1 MGVVFTNNA
10 ETTLAAAISSTSATS
25 ISVSSS
31 SSFPSLAAGE
41 YFYATVDDG
50 TNHEIVKVTG
60 ISGTTWTVVRA
71 ADNST
76 ARTIAN
82 GSTVQLRA
90 TSALLTDIQEN
101 IAAKSANQTVFSA
114 TAASNATAYNVGV
127 DPGVE
132 ANASIFLDGVYQNH
146 DTFSFDASTV
156 TFDAAPT
163 NGTKIEI
170 VVDNLINLQS
180 SNLTTDTFTATS
192 GQTAFTLSDA
202 PAAENNLLVFIEG
215 AFQDQG
221 NYSISN
227 HTLTLAT
234 GAVEGRTVTVYI
246 INPVNIGTPS
256 DNTVTSAKLSGNITT
271 PGTLTVGSHNVSFDS
286 PTFVVD
292 HSNSRVGLGTSTPSV
307 PVDIVGEVKIS
318 SHLNLPDNAIAK
330 FGTGGD
336 LQIYHDGS
344 NSYIKDLGTGNL
356 AINTNGSE
364 IMLTGQNGSEY
375 MIRAIQD
382 GAVELYHN
390 AVKKLATASGGVTV
404 TGVVTASSLDISGDI
419 DVDGTTN
426 LDIVD
431 IDGAVDMAS
440 TLAVTGTINALT
452 LAAGGISGNA
462 SNNFVL
468 NSLHSLRI
476 NIDSDNNATDQ
487 DFIVGHNQATTNQ
500 NSVLFKVQENG
511 RVGIGTTAPA
521 YKLHQSGTGLQ
532 RFQIDATDNNANGS
546 GIFLRVLNSG
556 SAVSQSTVTIDN
568 AGNLK
573 FFTGTSS
580 EAERMRIDASG
591 KVGIGMT
598 ANSGCLL
605 NVNSHVRAE
614 NSAFL
619 AGRENA
625 SLPAFAFH
633 DDTDT
638 GMFNV
643 ASNILAF
650 STAGAERAR
659 VLANGD
665 IVLGNTVVNPAS
677 GFNSQRGFGYDNDTG
692 IVEIATTAN
701 AQVLVLGKNQ
711 GTDGTLVEFRKQSTV
726 VGSIGTQGGDLN
738 IGTAACGIAFIDG
751 VPAIYPFSTNG
762 AGSTRDAAID
772 LGDSGAR
779 FKDLYL
785 SGTIAAA
792 AANIAGQLNV
802 TGTTNSN
809 TISMSQLSTQFDTS
823 SFLRLHPAST
833 TNSGGYTNIFFGT
846 STANNF
852 GVAVG
857 GKRAGTNNEPTF
869 SVRMLNDSITG
880 LEALKI
886 SASGVATFASGAVFN
901 ENSNDADF
909 RVESNGVDHMFYV
922 DGTNNKVKI
931 GTASTLYSG
940 GETMSVQCGSSQGI
954 GMVTSGASAQLL
966 GLYNA
971 ASSGTRHYVR
981 FAANSGGDEVGKIT
995 SDGTNTT
1002 YATSS
1007 DARLKDVTGIAR
1019 GLEVINE
1026 LNPVAYNWKSSGKA
1040 DEGLIAQEVQ
1050 KIVPNA
1056 VVEGEEE
1063 DEMYCM
1069 DYSKLV
1075 VHLVAGMKEQQTLI
1089 ESLTARITTLEG

>member
-71 ADNST
+71 ADNTT

-336 LQIYHDGS
+336 LQIFHSS
-344 NSYIKDLGTGNL
+344 NANFIKTNSDLPLKFFDAGG
-356 AINTNGSE
+356 AS
-364 IMLTGQNGSEY
+364 
-375 MIRAIQD
+375 MIEVIPN
-382 GAVELYHN
+382 GAVALYHN
-390 AVKKLATASGGVTV
+390 GSAKLATASGGVTV
-404 TGVVTASSLDISGDI
+404 TGVVTATSLDISGDI

-440 TLAVTGTINALT
+440 TLQVDGNVTLGANLTIPEYIYHAGDANSFFGFSAADTWKVNTGGTQRLIIDNAGFLDYAAAGNDIARFSGANSGGLTIRNDTANQLILHTGTSDALVFGTGGNNDRMTITSAGNVGIGTTSPNAYSGQTALTINSSGVARLDLDIGNTIQGYLLAENGYIGLFSSSGKTLRLGAGAEAIRILANGRVGIGTIAPSANLDIAGGGSSTVPTLELTSATSTAFNHSINAFNPNLT
-452 LAAGGISGNA
+452 DGEGNLIVVGRAGSTKNA
-462 SNNFVL
+462 GWLGYRYS
-468 NSLHSLRI
+468 SAG
-476 NIDSDNNATDQ
+476 SDNN
-487 DFIVGHNQATTNQ
+487 IISLGHWGNNYLL
-500 NSVLFKVQENG
+500 NVKGNG
-511 RVGIGTTAPA
+511 NVGIGTTAPA
-521 YKLHQSGTGLQ
+521 TLLHVKAASGEAELRLEAAANSEARL
-532 RFQIDATDNNANGS
+532 RFGDATDNDAGYIGYSRANGILNFS
-546 GIFLRVLNSG
+546 ALNSAGAHMQINASGRVGMNTAGGNAGLTVSTDIRAIGASFANDANSITMSQESGFGAITARGPSTAERGVLKLSVNRSNGAAGIAGIVIG
-556 SAVSQSTVTIDN
+556 SA
-568 AGNLK
+568 
-573 FFTGTSS
+573 GT
-580 EAERMRIDASG
+580 
-591 KVGIGMT
+591 VGINIAPTTGVQLYVD
-598 ANSGCLL
+598 AP
-605 NVNSHVRAE
+605 VNRH
-614 NSAFL
+614 
-619 AGRENA
+619 AGLFRNA
-625 SLPAFAFH
+625 SANYAPIIS
-633 DDTDT
+633 D
-638 GMFNV
+638 N
-643 ASNILAF
+643 LA
-650 STAGAERAR
+650 T
-659 VLANGD
+659 
-665 IVLGNTVVNPAS
+665 
-677 GFNSQRGFGYDNDTG
+677 
-692 IVEIATTAN
+692 
-701 AQVLVLGKNQ
+701 
-711 GTDGTLVEFRKQSTV
+711 
-726 VGSIGTQGGDLN
+726 
-738 IGTAACGIAFIDG
+738 
-751 VPAIYPFSTNG
+751 
-762 AGSTRDAAID
+762 
-772 LGDSGAR
+772 
-779 FKDLYL
+779 
-785 SGTIAAA
+785 
-792 AANIAGQLNV
+792 
-802 TGTTNSN
+802 
-809 TISMSQLSTQFDTS
+809 
-823 SFLRLHPAST
+823 
-833 TNSGGYTNIFFGT
+833 
-846 STANNF
+846 
-852 GVAVG
+852 
-857 GKRAGTNNEPTF
+857 
-869 SVRMLNDSITG
+869 
-880 LEALKI
+880 
-886 SASGVATFASGAVFN
+886 
-901 ENSNDADF
+901 
-909 RVESNGVDHMFYV
+909 
-922 DGTNNKVKI
+922 
-931 GTASTLYSG
+931 
-940 GETMSVQCGSSQGI
+940 
-954 GMVTSGASAQLL
+954 
-966 GLYNA
+966 
-971 ASSGTRHYVR
+971 SGTRF
-981 FAANSGGDEVGKIT
+981 FASFRLNNTEVGKIT
-995 SDGTNTT
+995 STGSSTV

-1007 DARLKDVTGIAR
+1007 DHRLKENVDYTWDATTRLKQLKPARFNWIADATNTLVDGFIAHEAATVVPESVTGEKDA
-1019 GLEVINE
+1019 VDVDS
-1026 LNPVAYNWKSSGKA
+1026 NPVMQGI
-1040 DEGLIAQEVQ
+1040 DQ
-1050 KIVPNA
+1050 
-1056 VVEGEEE
+1056 
-1063 DEMYCM
+1063 
-1069 DYSKLV
+1069 SKLV
-1075 VHLVAGMKEQQTLI
+1075 PLLVKTIQEL
-1089 ESLTARITTLEG
+1089 EARITILEG